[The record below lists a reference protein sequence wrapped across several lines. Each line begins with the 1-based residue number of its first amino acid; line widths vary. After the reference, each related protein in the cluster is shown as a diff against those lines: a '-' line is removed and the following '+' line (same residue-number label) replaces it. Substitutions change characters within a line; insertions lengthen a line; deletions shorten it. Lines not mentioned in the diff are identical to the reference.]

1 LPVQFLAVS
10 QLLSLAPPVQYNVA
24 ILHPLHGLRQKS
36 WLLKNSRG
44 ALATPRVPGMKSLA
58 PKLKFEDGMI
68 INMAQVFMATARSH
82 CHGSRKKPL
91 DEPGLLF
98 QRKAQP
104 LNL

>member
-1 LPVQFLAVS
+1 
-10 QLLSLAPPVQYNVA
+10 
-24 ILHPLHGLRQKS
+24 
-36 WLLKNSRG
+36 
-44 ALATPRVPGMKSLA
+44 MKSLA